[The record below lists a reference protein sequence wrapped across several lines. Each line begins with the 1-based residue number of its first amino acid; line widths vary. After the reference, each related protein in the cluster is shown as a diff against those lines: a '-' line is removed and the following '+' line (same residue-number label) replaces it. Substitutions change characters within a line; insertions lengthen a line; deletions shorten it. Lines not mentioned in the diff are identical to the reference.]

1 VTPGTEL
8 GVKVYCDMSVE
19 EAAVVTDETMRSLP
33 DADGEVPGYEV
44 WRQRIMK
51 RFE

>member
-19 EAAVVTDETMRSLP
+19 EAAAVTDETRRGLP
-33 DADGEVPGYEV
+33 EADGEVPSYEL
-44 WRQRIMK
+44 WRERIRN
-51 RFE
+51 RFG